1 MRRITLLAASAL
13 ALALAAPAYA
23 QTAAPDTGSKMEKS
37 APADNP
43 AATDK
48 SHGATAPDKSATMP
62 GSTSEK
68 SDKSDKATAADKA
81 TTQTGGF
88 ITQQA
93 ESQKMAENIIGMKV
107 QNPQKDSVGKVTD
120 LILDDQNRVVGAV
133 VSVGGFLGI
142 GDKHVALAWNELQ
155 MQGSGSDQVATVN
168 LTKDQLKSA
177 PAFKTQAD
185 VKSDQEAERRKL
197 EQPSKSSGGMS
208 GGASGMSGGAG
219 KTH

>member
-1 MRRITLLAASAL
+1 MRRLTLLAASAL

-23 QTAAPDTGSKMEKS
+23 QTAAPDTGSKMERS

-48 SHGATAPDKSATMP
+48 PQGTTAPDKSTATP
-62 GSTSEK
+62 GS
-68 SDKSDKATAADKA
+68 KSDKAAAADKA
-81 TTQTGGF
+81 TTQPGGF

-93 ESQKMAENIIGMKV
+93 ANQKMAEDIIGMKLE
-107 QNPQKDSVGKVTD
+107 NAQKENIGKVTD

-133 VSVGGFLGI
+133 LSVGGFLGI

-155 MQGSGSDQVATVN
+155 IQGTGNDMVATVN

-185 VKSDQEAERRKL
+185 VKSDQEAERRKM
-197 EQPSKSSGGMS
+197 EQPSKSGGSTGM
-208 GGASGMSGGAG
+208 GGGTGTSR
-219 KTH
+219 

>member
-13 ALALAAPAYA
+13 TLALAAPAYA

-48 SHGATAPDKSATMP
+48 SHGTTAPDKSATMP
-62 GSTSEK
+62 SSKG
-68 SDKSDKATAADKA
+68 DKATAADKA

-107 QNPQKDSVGKVTD
+107 QNPQKENIGKVSD
-120 LILDDQNRVVGAV
+120 LILDDQNRIVGAV
-133 VSVGGFLGI
+133 LSVGGFLGI

-155 MQGSGSDQVATVN
+155 VQGTGNDQVATVN
-168 LTKDQLKSA
+168 LSKDQLKSA

-197 EQPSKSSGGMS
+197 EQPSKGGGGMGGGAGGMS
-208 GGASGMSGGAG
+208 GGTSGGTTG
-219 KTH
+219 TSR